1 MTTQIAVRL
10 PDALIAEVD
19 DLVAETE
26 LTSRTEAVRVALELY
41 LSVARRRA
49 IDDALVRGYAAHPP
63 GGADEWGATG
73 ASADESRRALEALDR
88 EDGGW

>member
-10 PDALIAEVD
+10 PDALVAEID

-26 LTSRTEAVRVALELY
+26 LTSRTDAVRAALELY
-41 LSVARRRA
+41 VEVARRRA
-49 IDDALVRGYAAHPP
+49 IDDALVRGYTEHPP
-63 GGADEWGATG
+63 RGGDDWGATD
-73 ASADESRRALEALDR
+73 ASADETRRALESLDR